1 MIFSLRRRKDAHLDW
16 HADIDGKGSRCLVAM
31 DNKGTTIVRIFDG
44 ESGVDA
50 RFTGSVDSVIER
62 ATEFIK
68 RKTGVDV
75 CIIAPVLSNSV
86 EGSNDD

>member
-1 MIFSLRRRKDAHLDW
+1 MIFALGRRKNKYIDW

-31 DNKGTTIVRIFDG
+31 DEKGAAIVRIFDG

-50 RFTGSVDSVIER
+50 RFTGSTDSVLER

-75 CIIAPVLSNSV
+75 TIIAPVLSN
-86 EGSNDD
+86 EGDK

>member
-1 MIFSLRRRKDAHLDW
+1 MIFSLKRRKDAHLDW

-50 RFTGSVDSVIER
+50 RFTG
-62 ATEFIK
+62 
-68 RKTGVDV
+68 
-75 CIIAPVLSNSV
+75 
-86 EGSNDD
+86 